1 MKKTLTIVLAVAAL
15 AVTLS
20 LVAAGSFKRDA
31 APGTALTSG
40 DVASAAAGNTYAPTY
55 AGVARIIHIPQ
66 RGERDERASV
76 NDRGQP
82 AATSNDDDDEVAPPP
97 RRRTTPRWPLHSD
110 APPPPPPTQ
119 RRNVLSAPPPAATG
133 LTPIRPT
140 PRFDSKADQAEK
152 FGPSS
157 EPAAAANSSPP
168 PVGYTPPAAL
178 PQGD

>member
-1 MKKTLTIVLAVAAL
+1 VKKTLTIVLAVAAL

-20 LVAAGSFKRDA
+20 LVVAGSFKRG
-31 APGTALTSG
+31 PGTALTSG
-40 DVASAAAGNTYAPTY
+40 DIASAAAGNAYAPTY

-66 RGERDERASV
+66 RDERASV
-76 NDRGQP
+76 NDRDEP
-82 AATSNDDDDEVAPPP
+82 EATGNDDDGPVAAPPP

-110 APPPPPPTQ
+110 APSPPPPTQ
-119 RRNVLSAPPPAATG
+119 RRSVLSAPPPAATG

-140 PRFDSKADQAEK
+140 PRFDSKADQPEK

-157 EPAAAANSSPP
+157 DSAAAANSLPP
-168 PVGYTPPAAL
+168 PLGYTPPSAL